1 MARSVGIV
9 ECDCLAD
16 VVAAADRMVKTA
28 AVRLVR
34 RDYIGDARV
43 SLAIEGDTD
52 DVERALAAAK
62 QGAAAG
68 LTTTLIANI
77 DSRVLNLFDLP
88 GGRFW
93 NP

>member
-9 ECDCLAD
+9 ECNCLAD

-28 AVRLVR
+28 SVRLVR
-34 RDYIGDARV
+34 RDFIGDSRV
-43 SLAIEGDTD
+43 SLSIEGDTD
-52 DVERALAAAK
+52 EVERALTAAK
-62 QGAAAG
+62 NDAPGG
-68 LTTTLIANI
+68 LTTTLISSI
-77 DSRVLNLFDLP
+77 DSRVLSLFDLP